1 MTKRDYSEWSK
12 DELVSEIQKLSHR
25 KRFGLVWE
33 DKNEDA
39 LEALSGSFPLV
50 ALDKKRKVGESNED
64 SNLLIEG
71 DNLFSLTLL
80 NFSHKEKVDLIYIDP
95 PYNRGLNDFKYNDN
109 YVNPDDSFRH
119 SKWLSFMHKR
129 LVLARSLLKPTG
141 AIFISIDNNEM
152 AHLKL
157 LCDEVFGE
165 RNFIGVLIW
174 RKKEG
179 GGQTDQYFVTE
190 HEYVIA
196 YAKSPEYKWQDE
208 VIPDDG
214 SSFNMSDEN
223 GKFKAVK
230 LAKWG
235 NTSRRID
242 RPTMYFAIKAP
253 DGSKNFPIA
262 PDGGDGRWRVASKR
276 MEGLVNNDL
285 IYWKQNGSTWI
296 PYEKVYFNDGDVK
309 VVKERSILFD
319 LATTADGTKELTQ
332 IFGEKDVFEN
342 PKPVRL
348 IEFLLERASH
358 KDAIVLDFFA
368 GSGTTGHGVLSQN
381 RIDGGNRQFILC
393 TNNEDSIA
401 ETVTYPRIKRVIE
414 GYKDTKGSHV
424 AALGGTL
431 QYLKVTESP
440 SASTDANKRKL
451 SKSAAHLLCI
461 KEGCFEE
468 VVADDSLSIFKGRDK
483 SLAVLLDSE
492 EIDQLKTYLLNN
504 TDEKFVIYVFSLSGD
519 VFDEEFEEFGSR
531 VSVQPIP
538 ESLLNS
544 YNQVM
549 RRIGRKS

>member
-1 MTKRDYSEWSK
+1 LTKRDYSKWSK
-12 DELVSEIQKLSHR
+12 QQLVSEIQKLNHR

-39 LEALSGSFPLV
+39 FDALNVSFPLL
-50 ALDKKRKVGESNED
+50 ALDKKRKVGS
-64 SNLLIEG
+64 SHASPNLLIEG
-71 DNLFSLTLL
+71 DNLFSLAVL
-80 NFSHKEKVDLIYIDP
+80 NFSHREKVDLIYIDP

-119 SKWLSFMHKR
+119 SKWLSFMHRR
-129 LVLARSLLKPTG
+129 LVLAKSLLKPTG
-141 AIFISIDNNEM
+141 AIYISIDNNEM

-190 HEYVIA
+190 HEYVIG
-196 YAKSPEYKWQDE
+196 YAKSPDYKWQDE

-242 RPTMYFAIKAP
+242 RPTMYFQIKAP
-253 DGSKNFPIA
+253 DGSRNFPIA
-262 PDGGDGRWRVASKR
+262 PDGGDGRWRVARKR
-276 MEGLVNNDL
+276 MDGLISNDL
-285 IYWKQNGSTWI
+285 IYWKQIGTSWI
-296 PYEKVYFNDGDVK
+296 PYEKAYFKDGDVK

-319 LATTADGTKELTQ
+319 VATTADGTKELTQ
-332 IFGEKDVFEN
+332 IFGKKDVFEN

-348 IEFLLERASH
+348 MEFLLARASH
-358 KDAIVLDFFA
+358 KDAVILDFFA

-381 RIDGGNRQFILC
+381 QIDGGNRRFILC

-401 ETVTYPRIKRVIE
+401 ETITYSRIKSVIE
-414 GYKDTKGSHV
+414 GYIDTKGDPV
-424 AALGGTL
+424 PGLGGTL
-431 QYLKVTESP
+431 QYLKVTDTP
-440 SASTDANKRKL
+440 SAATDANKQKL
-451 SKSAAHLLCI
+451 SKSAAQLLCV
-461 KEGCFEE
+461 KENCFEE
-468 VVADDSLSIFKGRDK
+468 VLTENSLSIFKGEDK

-492 EIDQLKTYLLNN
+492 EIDFLKSHLISNKE
-504 TDEKFVIYVFSLSGD
+504 EKFVIYVFSLSGD
-519 VFDEEFEEFGSR
+519 VFGEDFEEFGDR
-531 VSVQPIP
+531 VSIQPIP

-549 RRIGRKS
+549 RRMRRK